1 MTAII
6 STRQCWS
13 NSRFLLL
20 LNDNRERPLH
30 AAAQESSEA
39 IGDFW
44 VLGYSCRRDH

>member
-20 LNDNRERPLH
+20 LNDNRERPLQ